1 MTDEKLIEKL
11 SDLVR
16 EAEKTFEV
24 DENRCIIYPHKL
36 LQKMVITRVLYARQ
50 ETLEDAWY
58 LFISDIPH
66 ADPPGKDGMDGTS
79 QGLLSEYSEKWL
91 EYIKK
96 DREKECP
103 YKDGDIIISYRG
115 VSSELGVFKRQCVDR
130 SRAKVYFTISE
141 KFFYPPSN
149 GESVM
154 YLDGDARLANE
165 EEKKRMVDIL
175 AKKGYRWNAEKKE
188 LEELPRWR
196 ADIGEEYFFLN
207 DRMKIDFTKES
218 GSQAD
223 TDRYKIN
230 NYFKTHFA
238 ATGALL
244 NVWKVLKESQAEQR
258 EYQ

>member
-96 DREKECP
+96 TEAGPRC
-103 YKDGDIIISYRG
+103 ISQSARN
-115 VSSELGVFKRQCVDR
+115 SS
-130 SRAKVYFTISE
+130 T
-141 KFFYPPSN
+141 
-149 GESVM
+149 
-154 YLDGDARLANE
+154 RL
-165 EEKKRMVDIL
+165 RMERV
-175 AKKGYRWNAEKKE
+175 
-188 LEELPRWR
+188 
-196 ADIGEEYFFLN
+196 
-207 DRMKIDFTKES
+207 
-218 GSQAD
+218 
-223 TDRYKIN
+223 
-230 NYFKTHFA
+230 
-238 ATGALL
+238 
-244 NVWKVLKESQAEQR
+244 
-258 EYQ
+258 

>member
-1 MTDEKLIEKL
+1 MTDEKLIEKITRL
-11 SDLVR
+11 IQT
-16 EAEKTFEV
+16 AEKTIEV
-24 DENRCIIYPHKL
+24 DGNRCAIYPHKM
-36 LQKMVITRVLYARQ
+36 LQKMVITYALSARH
-50 ETLEDAWY
+50 ETLEDAWH
-58 LFISDIPH
+58 LFIRDIPH
-66 ADPPGKDGMDGTS
+66 ADPA
-79 QGLLSEYSEKWL
+79 GLNGDLGET
-91 EYIKK
+91 YINLL
-96 DREKECP
+96 KESWVKQIEVDIEQCSP
-103 YKDGDIIISYRG
+103 YQDGDIIIRHEG
-115 VSSELGVFKRQCVDR
+115 VSSYLGVFKRR
-130 SRAKVYFTISE
+130 GMSRRDCKVYFTISE